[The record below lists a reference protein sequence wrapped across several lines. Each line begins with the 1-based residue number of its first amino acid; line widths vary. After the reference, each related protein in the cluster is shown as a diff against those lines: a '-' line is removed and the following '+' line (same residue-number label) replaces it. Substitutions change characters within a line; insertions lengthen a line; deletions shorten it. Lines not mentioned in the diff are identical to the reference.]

1 MSHQTKTEI
10 LTDSEDIHSAL
21 CAVSSDLYNQNI
33 NDGETIRN
41 LACKFSQ
48 KAKVLVVRDD
58 DETKGFCAFYCNDF
72 ETYTAYLS
80 IIVVVAEAQGRGYA
94 NTMFQ
99 EMLLICRNNGMK
111 RLRLEVDNSNLRAIN
126 FYKKRGFHFEKKK
139 DETSYFIADIL

>member
-1 MSHQTKTEI
+1 MSEQTKTEI
-10 LTDSEDIHSAL
+10 LTDSEDIYSAL
-21 CAVSSDLYNQNI
+21 CAVSSDLYNQNV
-33 NDGETIRN
+33 NDDETIRN

-94 NTMFQ
+94 NTMIH

-111 RLRLEVDNSNLRAIN
+111 KLRLEVDNTNSKAID
-126 FYKKRGFHFEKKK
+126 FYQKRGFHLEKEMNK
-139 DETSYFIADIL
+139 TSYFITEII